1 MRHPRF
7 ALALALASFAA
18 QATGGCVTYSQDLQ
32 RVRHHYRDSEFP
44 QALAL
49 LRVLGDDLDALSPR
63 ERVEYAYLRGMT
75 DFRLSEAAPAG
86 VTRDSFRAHA
96 QKALSLAKQ
105 LEQKTPGGLSE
116 EERKRMHDALTALE
130 NGTE

>member
-1 MRHPRF
+1 MRLHTSV
-7 ALALALASFAA
+7 LAVTLAVVSVL
-18 QATGGCVTYSQDLQ
+18 GGCVTYSRDLQ
-32 RVRHHYRDSEFP
+32 RVRDHYRDSEFP

-86 VTRDSFRAHA
+86 ATRESFRSYA
-96 QKALSLAKQ
+96 QTLLTLASE
-105 LEQKTPGGLSE
+105 LDRKTPVALSE
-116 EERKRMHDALTALE
+116 EQRTRMNDTLTALK